1 MDATVPHMT
10 SSTSSAAAPIS
21 QPAAVAGPFSSGG
34 VVTSTWLALLHLMLT
49 MPLGIIYFSVLV
61 TAVSLGVGLLIT
73 LIGIPILIGTGWMVR
88 TMGSIERGRMNAFLG
103 TTLRDPYRPV
113 PEDSGLFARLAAIA
127 KDPATWRDFLFL
139 MLRMPMGIVTF
150 TVCLTLWAVAI
161 SLLGSPIAYWFDVFR
176 IEIGDWV
183 FDGPL
188 AVAAATFTGIAM
200 TFVAYGVTRGLAKLE
215 AVMGAALLDAAPE
228 ELKRRV
234 DDIARSRS
242 RTVNAADEE
251 RRRLERD
258 LHDGAQQRIVSLA
271 MTLGLAQQKLA
282 TNPELGARL
291 VAEAHEEAKRA
302 LQDLRDLARGLHP
315 AVLTD
320 HGLEA
325 ALPALAARCPIPTR
339 VDVSVTPRPAAAIE
353 SAAYFVVAEA
363 LTNVARHSNASNV
376 VVTAR
381 RNQDVLTIEV
391 QDDGRGNAQIVAGGG
406 LAGLTDRV
414 EALDGRLTVTSP
426 DGGPTILRVE
436 IPCG

>member
-1 MDATVPHMT
+1 MT
-10 SSTSSAAAPIS
+10 TSTSTTAAPIPR
-21 QPAAVAGPFSSGG
+21 PAPLEAGPFFSGG
-34 VVTSTWLALLHLMLT
+34 VVASTWFAFIHLLLNL
-49 MPLGIIYFSVLV
+49 PLGIVYFTVLLTMV
-61 TAVSLGVGLLIT
+61 ALGTGLLIT
-73 LIGIPILIGTGWMVR
+73 LIGIPILIGTGWLVR
-88 TMGSIERGRMNAFLG
+88 TLGNIERARMNGFLG
-103 TTLRDPYRPV
+103 TALRNPYRAAAQ
-113 PEDSGLFARLAAIA
+113 ETGWLARLIAIG

-139 MLRMPMGIVTF
+139 MLRLPMGIFTF
-150 TVCLTLWAVAI
+150 TVSVATWAVGI
-161 SLLGSPIAYWFDVFR
+161 GLLGSPISYWFGVFR
-176 IEIGDWV
+176 VQFGDWV
-183 FDGPL
+183 FDGRIAVMIATLGGVLMTVL
-188 AVAAATFTGIAM
+188 AFGI
-200 TFVAYGVTRGLAKLE
+200 TRGLARLE
-215 AVMGAALLDAAPE
+215 AVLAAALLDASPD

-234 DDIARSRS
+234 ADIASS
-242 RTVNAADEE
+242 RTRSMSAADEE

-282 TNPELGARL
+282 TNPEQGARL

-339 VDVSVTPRPAAAIE
+339 VDVAVSPRPAAAIE

-363 LTNVARHSNASNV
+363 LTNVARHSQASAV
-376 VVTAR
+376 QVTAR
-381 RNQDVLTIEV
+381 RENDLLTIEV
-391 QDDGRGNAQIVAGGG
+391 HDDGPGGARIVPGGG

-414 EALDGRLTVTSP
+414 EALDGRLTMTSP
-426 DGGPTILRVE
+426 VGGPTVVRVE

>member
-1 MDATVPHMT
+1 MT
-10 SSTSSAAAPIS
+10 SSTSSTAAPMM
-21 QPAAVAGPFSSGG
+21 QPAALFSGG
-34 VVTSTWLALLHLMLT
+34 VLSSTWFAFIHLLLNL
-49 MPLGIIYFSVLV
+49 PLGIAYFVLLV
-61 TAVSLGVGLLIT
+61 TGVSLGAGLLIT

-88 TMGSIERGRMNAFLG
+88 TMGNIERARMNGFLG
-103 TTLRDPYRPV
+103 TALRDPYRPAA
-113 PEDSGLFARLAAIA
+113 PETGWMARLLAIG

-139 MLRMPMGIVTF
+139 MLRLPMGIVTF
-150 TVCLTLWAVAI
+150 TVSVATWSAAI
-161 SLLGSPIAYWFDVFR
+161 GLLGSPVSYWFGVFR
-176 IEIGDWV
+176 LQFGDWI

-188 AVAAATFTGIAM
+188 AVMIATFAGVLMTLLAFGI
-200 TFVAYGVTRGLAKLE
+200 TRGLARLE
-215 AVMGAALLDAAPE
+215 AVLAAALLDASPD
-228 ELKRRV
+228 ELRRRV
-234 DDIARSRS
+234 ADLASS
-242 RTVNAADEE
+242 RTRSMSAADEE

-258 LHDGAQQRIVSLA
+258 LHDGAQQRMVSLA

-282 TNPELGARL
+282 TNPEQGARL
-291 VAEAHEEAKRA
+291 VSEAHEEAKRA

-339 VDVSVTPRPAAAIE
+339 VDVAVSPRPIPAVE

-363 LTNVARHSNASNV
+363 LTNVARHSQATSV
-376 VVTAR
+376 EVTAR
-381 RNQDVLTIEV
+381 REQDLLTIEV
-391 QDDGRGNAQIVAGGG
+391 RDDGPGGARVVPGGG

-426 DGGPTILRVE
+426 AGGPTVVRVE